1 MIQEGTMTVTMSKKS
16 GKGTNDGVIS
26 EMTLFFTVKPG
37 HEEELRAAVAR
48 FADVVRKSDPQA
60 TQKTGL
66 RDSRHA
72 IFDNGQRLLWAT
84 TFETDWDPY
93 LDDAL
98 ILVGVEHFIDWM
110 KHINEAAEL
119 TAWLDSAGGAE
130 KLTKASSAE
139 FEQTVR
145 TTSAGLKAV
154 LQSVQV
160 PAAGY
165 WNALAAQTIPQIRKS
180 QRVEQAFQQVLD
192 NPEAGEALQH
202 PALQPLLEQAA
213 D

>member
-1 MIQEGTMTVTMSKKS
+1 MTVTMSKKS

>member
-1 MIQEGTMTVTMSKKS
+1 MQNNVTLNKKS

-26 EMTLFFTVKPG
+26 EMTLFFGVRPG

-48 FADVVRKSDPQA
+48 FAEVVRKSDPQA

-110 KHINEAAEL
+110 QHIVEAEQL
-119 TAWLDSAGGAE
+119 VSWLQSAGGAE
-130 KLTKASSAE
+130 KLTQASTAE

-145 TTSAGLKAV
+145 TTSAGLKAI

-165 WNALAAQTIPQIRKS
+165 WNALAAKTIPEIRKAE
-180 QRVEQAFQQVLD
+180 RVEQAFQQVLD
-192 NPEAGEALQH
+192 NPAAEEALMH
-202 PALQPLLEQAA
+202 PAMKPLLEQAA

>member
-1 MIQEGTMTVTMSKKS
+1 MQNNVTLNKKS

-26 EMTLFFTVKPG
+26 EMTLFFGVRPG

-48 FADVVRKSDPQA
+48 FAEVVRKSDPQA

-110 KHINEAAEL
+110 QHIVEAEQL
-119 TAWLDSAGGAE
+119 VSWLQSAGGAE
-130 KLTKASSAE
+130 KLTQASTAE

-145 TTSAGLKAV
+145 TTSAGLKAI

-165 WNALAAQTIPQIRKS
+165 WNALAAKTIPEIRKAE
-180 QRVEQAFQQVLD
+180 RVEQAFQQMLD
-192 NPEAGEALQH
+192 NPAAEEALMH
-202 PALQPLLEQAA
+202 PAMKPLLEQAA

>member
-1 MIQEGTMTVTMSKKS
+1 MQNNVTLNKKS

-26 EMTLFFTVKPG
+26 EMTLFFGIRPG

-48 FADVVRKSDPQA
+48 FAEVVRKSDPQA

-110 KHINEAAEL
+110 QHIVEAEQL
-119 TAWLDSAGGAE
+119 VSWLQSAGGAE
-130 KLTKASSAE
+130 KLTQASTAE

-145 TTSAGLKAV
+145 TTSAGLKAI

-165 WNALAAQTIPQIRKS
+165 WNALAAKTIPEIRKAE
-180 QRVEQAFQQVLD
+180 RVEQAFQQVLD
-192 NPEAGEALQH
+192 NPAAEEALMH
-202 PALQPLLEQAA
+202 PAMKPLLEQAA

>member
-1 MIQEGTMTVTMSKKS
+1 MQTNVTLSKKS

-26 EMTLFFTVKPG
+26 EMTLFFGVRPG
-37 HEEELRAAVAR
+37 HEEELRAAVTR
-48 FADVVRKSDPQA
+48 FAEVVRQSDPQA

-110 KHINEAAEL
+110 QHVVEAEQL
-119 TAWLDSAGGAE
+119 VSWLQSAGGAE
-130 KLTKASSAE
+130 KLTKASTAE
-139 FEQTVR
+139 FAETVKN
-145 TTSAGLKAV
+145 T
-154 LQSVQV
+154 
-160 PAAGY
+160 
-165 WNALAAQTIPQIRKS
+165 
-180 QRVEQAFQQVLD
+180 
-192 NPEAGEALQH
+192 
-202 PALQPLLEQAA
+202 
-213 D
+213 

>member
-1 MIQEGTMTVTMSKKS
+1 MQNNVTLNKKS

-26 EMTLFFTVKPG
+26 EMTLFFGVRPG

-48 FADVVRKSDPQA
+48 FAEVVRKSDPQA

-110 KHINEAAEL
+110 QHIVEAEQL
-119 TAWLDSAGGAE
+119 VSWLQSAGGAE
-130 KLTKASSAE
+130 KLTQASTAE

-145 TTSAGLKAV
+145 TTSAGLKAI

-165 WNALAAQTIPQIRKS
+165 WNALAAKTIPEIRKAE
-180 QRVEQAFQQVLD
+180 RVEQAFQQALD
-192 NPEAGEALQH
+192 HPEAAQALSH